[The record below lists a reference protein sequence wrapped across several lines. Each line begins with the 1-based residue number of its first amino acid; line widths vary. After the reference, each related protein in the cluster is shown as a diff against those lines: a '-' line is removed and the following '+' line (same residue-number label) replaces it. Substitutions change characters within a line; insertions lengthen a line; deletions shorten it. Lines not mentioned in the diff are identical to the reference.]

1 MPEGSGHSD
10 PVLVDGI
17 PEPSVSVAALTI
29 ARSAEDRRI
38 GMTTTESTPVQAET
52 DEVVTRRV
60 YSALTGLTGVAVLL
74 QGVWA
79 GLFLEDHAAGMWIEV
94 HARGGEVAIVLAVL
108 AALWALFRLRSHRDL
123 VIGAIVLAVLL
134 VVEAYIGGLIHDDG
148 VDALTPVHLP
158 LALLLMGLTVWLPLR
173 ASGGTRRSVRT
184 GPAHHVDR

>member
-1 MPEGSGHSD
+1 
-10 PVLVDGI
+10 
-17 PEPSVSVAALTI
+17 
-29 ARSAEDRRI
+29 
-38 GMTTTESTPVQAET
+38 
-52 DEVVTRRV
+52 
-60 YSALTGLTGVAVLL
+60 
-74 QGVWA
+74 
-79 GLFLEDHAAGMWIEV
+79 MWIEV